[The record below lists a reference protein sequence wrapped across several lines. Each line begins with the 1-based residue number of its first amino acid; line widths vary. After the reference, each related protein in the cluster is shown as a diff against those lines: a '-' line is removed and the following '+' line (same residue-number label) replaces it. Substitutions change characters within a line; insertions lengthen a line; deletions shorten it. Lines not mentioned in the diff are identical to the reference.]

1 MINTIS
7 GLGRFFGLQNGN
19 LRKDVLNA
27 LLHKLRRIEKWFLV
41 QQTFAFYASSLLIVY
56 SSLDQVQNS
65 TAAEPEIK
73 PKDDHPCTNL
83 DLAEDVGTLND
94 ATHGSA
100 SSNATHSPTTK
111 DGAANADQRPS
122 LKRVCSVDSEAH
134 CREAEI
140 GTNPKQ
146 SKAWHNKTEG
156 QSELPAGEEGARG
169 LGMCKSDRP
178 LVEVRM
184 IDFAHVFPASGRD
197 DNYLFGL
204 HNLITF
210 VEQLLKL

>member
-27 LLHKLRRIEKWFLV
+27 LLHKLQRIEKWFLV

-56 SSLDQVQNS
+56 SSLDQAQNS
-65 TAAEPEIK
+65 AAAEQETK
-73 PKDDHPCTNL
+73 PKGNHPCTNL
-83 DLAEDVGTLND
+83 DLVEDVRTPND

-111 DGAANADQRPS
+111 DGAANTDQRPS
-122 LKRVCSVDSEAH
+122 LKRVCSVDSETH
-134 CREAEI
+134 CREVEI

-146 SKAWHNKTEG
+146 SKAWHDKAEG
-156 QSELPAGEEGARG
+156 QSELSAGEEGAQSF
-169 LGMCKSDRP
+169 GMCKSDRP